1 LRSALKRLIGPGER
15 GASLDLNPALAREL
29 LSGFIANETRRA
41 GRGRVVVGLSGGVD
55 SAVAAALAIEALG
68 RAGVIAVLMPHRVSH
83 PASLKDALA
92 LAKRLRVKHEIVD
105 ISPMVDPYVARFPEA
120 DRVRRGNLMAR
131 QRMIVLFDRSAE
143 HDALVLGTGNKTEL
157 LLGYS
162 TLFGDMAF
170 ALNPLG
176 DLYKTQVRQLASHLK
191 IPPVIRRK
199 VPSADLWQGQS
210 DEAEIGATYD
220 VVDRILHLLYDE
232 RWKASEIVQAGF
244 KRSLVD
250 RLRRMVR
257 ASQFKRRPPLIA
269 KISMRT
275 VGMDFRYPR
284 DWGT

>member
-1 LRSALKRLIGPGER
+1 
-15 GASLDLNPALAREL
+15 
-29 LSGFIANETRRA
+29 
-41 GRGRVVVGLSGGVD
+41 VGLSGGVD
-55 SAVAAALAIEALG
+55 SAVAAALATEALG
-68 RAGVIAVLMPHRVSH
+68 RAGVIAVLMPHKVSQ
-83 PASLKDALA
+83 PASLEDALA
-92 LAKRLRVKHEIVD
+92 LVKRLRVKHEIVD
-105 ISPMVDPYVARFPEA
+105 ISPMVEPYVARFREA

-131 QRMIVLFDRSAE
+131 QRMAVLFDRSAE

-157 LLGYS
+157 LLGYC

-176 DLYKTQVRQLASHLK
+176 DLYKTQVRQLASHLE
-191 IPPVIRRK
+191 IPPSIRRK
-199 VPSADLWQGQS
+199 VPSADLWEGQS

-220 VVDRILHLLYDE
+220 VVDRILYLLYDE
-232 RWKASEIVQAGF
+232 RWKVSEVVQAGF

-250 RLRRMVR
+250 RLRRMVA

>member
-1 LRSALKRLIGPGER
+1 MRFPLKRPNGER
-15 GASLDLNPALAREL
+15 ERGIRLDLNPALAREL

-55 SAVAAALAIEALG
+55 SAVAAALAVEALG
-68 RAGVIAVLMPHRVSH
+68 RAGVIAVLMPHKVSH
-83 PASLKDALA
+83 PSSLEDALA
-92 LAKRLRVKHEIVD
+92 LAKRLRVKQEIVD
-105 ISPMVDPYVARFPEA
+105 ICPMLDPYVARFPGT

-131 QRMIVLFDRSAE
+131 MRMTVLFDRSAE
-143 HDALVLGTGNKTEL
+143 HDALVLGTSNKTEL
-157 LLGYS
+157 LLGYG
-162 TLFGDMAF
+162 TLFGDMAS

-176 DLYKTQVRQLASHLK
+176 DLYKTQVWQLASHLK
-191 IPPVIRRK
+191 IPPAIRRK
-199 VPSADLWQGQS
+199 VPSADLWKGQS
-210 DEAEIGATYD
+210 DEGEIGATYA
-220 VVDRILHLLYDE
+220 VVDRILYLLCDE
-232 RWKASEIVQAGF
+232 RWEVGEIVQAGF

-250 RLRRMVR
+250 RLWRTVA